1 MINNITFDEPKVLK
15 AIEDLLVKAFKEDD
29 EKDNDFWF
37 NIIKD
42 IEVIKENAKSIFLF
56 NVTILNPYLWKY
68 NTQKNNTH
76 SLILR

>member
-37 NIIKD
+37 NAFEKKD
-42 IEVIKENAKSIFLF
+42 IEVIKENYGRKSIFLA
-56 NVTILNPYLWKY
+56 LM
-68 NTQKNNTH
+68 
-76 SLILR
+76 